1 MPTSA
6 TLAEVDTLVGP
17 TWAPPAVTPELSRA
31 QEPRVAAD
39 VTVEVAGNARLAE
52 IQPEWRDLAARADVP
67 NVFMHPMLIALGA
80 CYPGVRC
87 RTLLAWQERN
97 GRKTLVGCWA
107 FAAGRAPRSIIPLSV
122 LAAPPFPHAY
132 LSAPVIDRDALDE
145 TTAAMLDCIADDP
158 GLPKIVAL
166 EAMREDGA
174 TMQALQ
180 RVLAAR
186 GSTPAVLRRCSRP
199 MLESKLDGK
208 QYLEKALSSSTR
220 KKLRQHRRRLG
231 EKGALE
237 SKIVSEPEAVVRAV
251 EDFLELE
258 ASGWK
263 GHKGSALLN
272 NQADATF
279 TREMMTA
286 LSVQGEAAIHALTL
300 DGKPVAMQIV
310 LRAGSTAFTWK
321 TAYDEALRDFSP
333 GMLLLEDY
341 TAALLA
347 DRDIACVDS
356 CSYDDSGFM
365 GAWSERQAMMELW
378 FDARRGGSAAF
389 AHVTRLQDI
398 YLRLRAQAK
407 AAYLTRLRGR
417 K

>member
-1 MPTSA
+1 LPTSA
-6 TLAEVDTLVGP
+6 TLAEVDALVAP
-17 TWAPPAVTPELSRA
+17 QTWAQPAVTPDLSRV

-39 VTVEVAGNARLAE
+39 VTVEVATGTQLAE
-52 IQPEWRDLAARADVP
+52 AQFEWRDLAARADVA
-67 NVFMHPMLIALGA
+67 NIFMHPLLIALGA
-80 CYPGVRC
+80 CYPDVRC
-87 RTLLAWQERN
+87 RTLLAWQERD
-97 GRKTLVGCWA
+97 GRKSLVGCWA

-132 LSAPVIDRDALDE
+132 LSAPVIDRDVLDE
-145 TTAAMLDCIADDP
+145 TLAAMLDRIADDAS
-158 GLPKIVAL
+158 LPKIVAL

-174 TMQALQ
+174 TMQALH

-186 GSTPAVLRRCSRP
+186 GTPPAVLRRCSRP

-208 QYLEKALSSSTR
+208 QYLEKALSSSSR

-237 SKIVSEPEAVVRAV
+237 SKIVSEPEAVSRAV
-251 EDFLELE
+251 EGFLQLE

-263 GHKGSALLN
+263 GRKGTALLN
-272 NQADATF
+272 DAADATF
-279 TREMMTA
+279 TREMMA
-286 LSVQGEAAIHALTL
+286 SLSAQGEAAIHALTL
-300 DGKPVAMQIV
+300 DDKPVAMQIV
-310 LRAGSTAFTWK
+310 LRAGATAFTWK

-341 TAALLA
+341 TAALLT
-347 DRDIACVDS
+347 DPDITSVDS

-365 GAWSERQAMMELW
+365 GSWSERQAMAELW
-378 FDARRGGSAAF
+378 LDTRRGGSAAF

-407 AAYLTRLRGR
+407 AAYLARLRR
-417 K
+417 